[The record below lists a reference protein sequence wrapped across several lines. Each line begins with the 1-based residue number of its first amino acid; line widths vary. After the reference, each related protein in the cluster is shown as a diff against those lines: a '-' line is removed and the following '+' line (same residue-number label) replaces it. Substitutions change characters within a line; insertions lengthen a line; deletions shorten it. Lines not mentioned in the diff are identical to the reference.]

1 MLRLNPSTLS
11 QALGQQL
18 LEGGAHLRPIFEQ
31 NLLPVITTRL
41 LDPKLQR
48 SNSGSITVGSAL
60 SLFLASNRRA
70 PKLVA
75 EIGTYIG
82 NSAAAIICGCDITKQ
97 AAQLITC
104 DINPCTDTPLDG
116 LNCQTEQSSGN
127 SWIQHPNVRI
137 YIKKGNGHD
146 SSRWENEEN
155 DLDLLGKLTKEDT
168 LIALDD
174 YEGDEKGHIN
184 LDLFRR
190 SGLMEKHVYVE
201 PFKRELFPLGTR
213 TRSATGFLLPKSTIV
228 YTRQ

>member
-116 LNCQTEQSSGN
+116 LNLPNGSKAQVIHGSSTRMFEFLISKRVQLDMIHLDG
-127 SWIQHPNVRI
+127 RMR
-137 YIKKGNGHD
+137 K
-146 SSRWENEEN
+146 N
-155 DLDLLGKLTKEDT
+155 DLDLLGKLIKEDT

-174 YEGDEKGHIN
+174 CEGDEKGHIN

-201 PFKRELFPLGTR
+201 PFARELFRHWGLETR
-213 TRSATGFLLPKSTIV
+213 
-228 YTRQ
+228 